1 MKRIRLGL
9 THKVILLTM
18 LIITVVLTSTTSVIY
33 VQNAKALERQGL
45 ALTEAVRVG
54 MENAVTARQTA
65 EVILDKE
72 MIGQSY
78 IISLLH
84 SKGTSYDELKQLA
97 EVSGLDEFWITDDKG
112 QTILTNMSPTVDFN
126 FGDDPEGQA
135 YEFMDILSGKTKEV
149 SQEAMI
155 RDVDGKLYKFVGVA
169 GWNEPAIVQVG
180 RDGQMLLQLEEQVGV
195 QPLIEQMSGQ
205 LGQEILLTMLVNKS
219 GDIVASSD
227 ASYDVVPPELLE
239 KIDETKATQTI
250 SSLKGKYN
258 KEQVTYYATS
268 LSNGQAM
275 VLAISSEL
283 LTNTKTISIIAVIG
297 GLLVSFL
304 IIYVVIGRAVRPVQQ
319 IRNSLIDISSGEGDL
334 TKRVEINSKDEI
346 GQSAQAF
353 NQMISRIQQL
363 VKQIKQQSD
372 FVVDSS
378 GALATISDQS
388 KNASEQIAQ
397 SMQSIADGSHQ
408 QLIMVEHNSQVL
420 AKMNQQSQ
428 QITLDIQSING
439 AASETVEKADQ
450 GNVAIQVAIGQVQS
464 ISSIVQ
470 SLAQSLNQLGEHSSK
485 IGEITGI
492 ISGISQQTN
501 LLALNAAI
509 EAARAGEHGKGFA
522 VVASEVRKLAE
533 QSSGATEQINEL
545 INGIQVEMESAIGS
559 MSEVTRE
566 VDEGIDRM
574 GTAGSSFHNIHQ
586 SLSGVSQQ
594 INHASTAFLELV
606 EGIHQLE
613 ASMKGIVEVA
623 EQAASGTQNVS
634 AAAHQQLASMQEVS
648 ASSEALT
655 QVADQ
660 LKKLTDQFKA

>member
-1 MKRIRLGL
+1 VKRIRLGL

-195 QPLIEQMSGQ
+195 HPLIEQMSGQ
-205 LGQEILLTMLVNKS
+205 LGQEILLTMLVNES

-227 ASYDVVPPELLE
+227 ASYDVVPQELLE
-239 KIDETKATQTI
+239 KIDETKATQAI

-258 KEQVTYYATS
+258 KERVTYYATS

-283 LTNTKTISIIAVIG
+283 LTNTETISIIAVIG

-319 IRNSLIDISSGEGDL
+319 IRNSLIDISEGEGDL
-334 TKRVEINSKDEI
+334 TKRVEINSMDEI

-372 FVVDSS
+372 HVVDSS
-378 GALATISDQS
+378 GALAMISDQS
-388 KNASEQIAQ
+388 KIASEQIAQ

-420 AKMNQQSQ
+420 AKMNQQSG
-428 QITLDIQSING
+428 QISMDMQSING

-470 SLAQSLNQLGEHSSK
+470 NLAQSLNQLGEHSSK

-545 INGIQVEMESAIGS
+545 VNGIQVEMEAAIGS

-566 VDEGIDRM
+566 VDAGIDRM

-634 AAAHQQLASMQEVS
+634 ATAQQQLASMQEVS

>member
-1 MKRIRLGL
+1 VKRIRLGL

-72 MIGQSY
+72 MIGQSH

-112 QTILTNMSPTVDFN
+112 QTILTNMSPTIDFN

-227 ASYDVVPPELLE
+227 ASYDVVPQELLE
-239 KIDETKATQTI
+239 KIDETKATQAI

-283 LTNTKTISIIAVIG
+283 LTNTETISIIAVIG

-319 IRNSLIDISSGEGDL
+319 IRNSLIDISEGEGDL

-397 SMQSIADGSHQ
+397 SMQNIADGSHQ

-420 AKMNQQSQ
+420 AKMNQQSG
-428 QITLDIQSING
+428 QISLDMQSING

-485 IGEITGI
+485 IGEITQL

-522 VVASEVRKLAE
+522 VVAGEVRKLAE

-559 MSEVTRE
+559 MTEVTRE

-586 SLSGVSQQ
+586 LLSGVSQQ

-634 AAAHQQLASMQEVS
+634 AAAQQQLASMQEVS

>member
-1 MKRIRLGL
+1 VKRIRLGL

-195 QPLIEQMSGQ
+195 HPLIEQMSGQ
-205 LGQEILLTMLVNKS
+205 LGQEILLTMLVNES

-227 ASYDVVPPELLE
+227 ASYEVVPPELLE
-239 KIDETKATQTI
+239 KIDETKATQAI

-258 KEQVTYYATS
+258 KERVTYYATS

-283 LTNTKTISIIAVIG
+283 LTNTETISIIAVIG

-319 IRNSLIDISSGEGDL
+319 IRNSLIDISEGEGDL
-334 TKRVEINSKDEI
+334 TKRVEINSMDEI

-372 FVVDSS
+372 HVVDSS
-378 GALATISDQS
+378 GALAMISDQS
-388 KNASEQIAQ
+388 KIASEQIAQ

-420 AKMNQQSQ
+420 AKMNQQSG
-428 QITLDIQSING
+428 QISMDMQSING

-470 SLAQSLNQLGEHSSK
+470 NLAQSLNQLGEHSSK

-545 INGIQVEMESAIGS
+545 VNGIQVEMEAAIGS

-566 VDEGIDRM
+566 VDAGIDRM

-634 AAAHQQLASMQEVS
+634 AAAQQQLASMQEVS

>member
-195 QPLIEQMSGQ
+195 HPLIEQMSGQ
-205 LGQEILLTMLVNKS
+205 LGQEILLTMLVNES

-227 ASYDVVPPELLE
+227 ASYDVVPQELLE
-239 KIDETKATQTI
+239 KIDETKATQAI

-258 KEQVTYYATS
+258 KERVTYYATS

-283 LTNTKTISIIAVIG
+283 LTNTETISIIAVIG

-319 IRNSLIDISSGEGDL
+319 IRNSLIDISEGEGDL
-334 TKRVEINSKDEI
+334 TKRVEINSMDEI

-372 FVVDSS
+372 HVVDSS
-378 GALATISDQS
+378 GALAMISDQS
-388 KNASEQIAQ
+388 KIASEQIAQ

-420 AKMNQQSQ
+420 AKMNQQSG
-428 QITLDIQSING
+428 QISMDMQSING

-470 SLAQSLNQLGEHSSK
+470 NLAQSLNQLGEHSSK

-545 INGIQVEMESAIGS
+545 VNGIQVEMEAAIGS

-566 VDEGIDRM
+566 VDAGIDRM

-634 AAAHQQLASMQEVS
+634 AAAQQQLASMQEVS

>member
-72 MIGQSY
+72 MIGQSH

-112 QTILTNMSPTVDFN
+112 QTILTNMSPTIDFN

-227 ASYDVVPPELLE
+227 ASYDVVPQELLE
-239 KIDETKATQTI
+239 KIDETKATQAI

-283 LTNTKTISIIAVIG
+283 LTNTETISIIAVIG

-319 IRNSLIDISSGEGDL
+319 IRNSLIDISEGEGDL

-397 SMQSIADGSHQ
+397 SMQNIADGSHQ

-420 AKMNQQSQ
+420 AKMNQQSG
-428 QITLDIQSING
+428 QISLDMQSING

-485 IGEITGI
+485 IGEITQL

-522 VVASEVRKLAE
+522 VVAGEVRKLAE

-559 MSEVTRE
+559 MTEVTRE

-586 SLSGVSQQ
+586 LLSGVSQQ

-634 AAAHQQLASMQEVS
+634 AAAQQQLASMQEVS

>member
-1 MKRIRLGL
+1 VKRIRLGL

>member
-195 QPLIEQMSGQ
+195 HPLIEQMSGQ
-205 LGQEILLTMLVNKS
+205 LGQEILLTMLVNES

-227 ASYDVVPPELLE
+227 ASYEVVPPELLE
-239 KIDETKATQTI
+239 KIDETKATQAI

-258 KEQVTYYATS
+258 KERVTYYATS

-283 LTNTKTISIIAVIG
+283 LTNTETISIIAVIG

-319 IRNSLIDISSGEGDL
+319 IRNSLIDISEGEGDL
-334 TKRVEINSKDEI
+334 TKRVEINSMDEI

-372 FVVDSS
+372 HVVDSS
-378 GALATISDQS
+378 GALAMISDQS
-388 KNASEQIAQ
+388 KIASEQIAQ

-420 AKMNQQSQ
+420 AKMNQQSG
-428 QITLDIQSING
+428 QISMDMQSING

-470 SLAQSLNQLGEHSSK
+470 NLAQSLNQLGEHSSK

-545 INGIQVEMESAIGS
+545 VNGIQVEMEAAIGS

-566 VDEGIDRM
+566 VDAGIDRM

-634 AAAHQQLASMQEVS
+634 AAAQQQLASMQEVS